1 MLERKY
7 TFEFFEKA
15 FEIIQEADPELIYLY
30 SGSLAM
36 ANKEEKALEYLSK
49 AIEKGYNN
57 LERIKNDEAFQ
68 TLHNH
73 PNWKKIFN
81 I

>member
-1 MLERKY
+1 
-7 TFEFFEKA
+7 
-15 FEIIQEADPELIYLY
+15 
-30 SGSLAM
+30 M